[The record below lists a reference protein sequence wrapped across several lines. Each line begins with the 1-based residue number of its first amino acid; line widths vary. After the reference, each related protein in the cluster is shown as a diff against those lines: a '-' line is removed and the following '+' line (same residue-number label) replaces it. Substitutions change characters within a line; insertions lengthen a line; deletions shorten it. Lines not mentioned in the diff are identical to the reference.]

1 MIGVDNRCLECL
13 KHGDCASERSAARRG
28 MVVTACSERKA
39 IPKPK
44 TRFDVIKSMN
54 VEEFA
59 DYLSDIAGW
68 LPEYEGKVHAL
79 LKWLK
84 SEAK

>member
-1 MIGVDNRCLECL
+1 MLMENRCLGCL
-13 KHGDCASERSAARRG
+13 KHGDCASERLSARRG
-28 MVVTACSERKA
+28 TAVTACSGRKE

-44 TRFDVIKSMN
+44 TRFDEIKSMN

-59 DYLSDIAGW
+59 EYLSDIAGW
-68 LPEYEGKVHAL
+68 LPEYEGKAHAL

-84 SEAK
+84 SEVK